1 MTGNLKENESG
12 KYTSKYFRRNWNAYR
27 KIIENNYMGHVEAY
41 VALRR
46 VLINELEKPFSFL
59 DLACGDAYYSS
70 RALRGT
76 NVSAYTGIDLSEAAL
91 QAAGDELKRLDCD
104 KLLRTGDLREFESF
118 IEPPHDLIW
127 VGLSLH
133 HLDTG
138 EKASFMRRVHDA
150 LSEDRLFLI
159 YEPVFIDGEDR
170 DSYFERIRGII
181 ESAWTGLSDE
191 ETKTLLEHV
200 KTTEIPETADTWI
213 RLGKDAGFRTAEKI
227 FSEPSGLYSIFMYR
241 K

>member
-12 KYTSKYFRRNWNAYR
+12 KYTSKYFRRNWGAYR

-41 VALRR
+41 GALRR
-46 VLINELEKPFSFL
+46 VLANERKKPFSFL
-59 DLACGDAYYSS
+59 DLACGDAYYTS
-70 RALRGT
+70 RSLVGT
-76 NVSAYTGIDLSEAAL
+76 QVAEYTGIDLSEEAL
-91 QAAGDELKRLDCD
+91 KVARDELKRLDCKKEL
-104 KLLRTGDLREFESF
+104 KLGDLNEFGTLTES
-118 IEPPHDLIW
+118 PHDVVW

-138 EKASFMRRVHDA
+138 EKASFMKRANDA
-150 LSEDRLFLI
+150 LSEDGLFLI

-170 DSYFERIRGII
+170 DSYFERIKRII
-181 ESAWTGLSDE
+181 ESSWTGLTGE
-191 ETKTLLEHV
+191 EIKTLLEHI
-200 KTTEIPETADTWI
+200 KRTEIPEAADTWV